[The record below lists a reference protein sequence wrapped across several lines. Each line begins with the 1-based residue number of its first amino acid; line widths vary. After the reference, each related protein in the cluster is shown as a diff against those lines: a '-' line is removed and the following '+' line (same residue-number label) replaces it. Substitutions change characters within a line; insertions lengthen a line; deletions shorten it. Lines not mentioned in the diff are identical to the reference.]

1 MQGAHEEQFGVQCL
15 GHVDIQQVEPGF
27 DPASVFIVFIQN
39 NRLMCFL
46 IMGNFLVEDVNNRFE
61 IKHTHLPLKKSTLP
75 AETQSALESADSAAG
90 HTLPT
95 LCEPATCNLSVN
107 RQHGHTSLKQ
117 HISSVTHS
125 EVSSSHVSSTHV
137 CVIMSPRAPSLRLV
151 WTARTH
157 LYLCA
162 ASHPPVCES
171 LYAPRCHIY
180 EPSPA
185 KRRLGY
191 ADVSAHYAPSPRQR
205 ARA

>member
-125 EVSSSHVSSTHV
+125 EVSSSHVSSTRV
-137 CVIMSPRAPSLRLV
+137 CD
-151 WTARTH
+151 
-157 LYLCA
+157 
-162 ASHPPVCES
+162 
-171 LYAPRCHIY
+171 Y
-180 EPSPA
+180 EPTSAITTP
-185 KRRLGY
+185 RV
-191 ADVSAHYAPSPRQR
+191 DSAHTPLSVRSVSSSGV
-205 ARA
+205 